1 MHWLI
6 WLSAGIILAILEV
19 FTPGFFIVGIGV
31 SLVITALPA
40 ALGLPFWV
48 QLLVCGVMIL
58 IFFLLVRPLVMKIPH
73 SDSKKTGTAALMGE
87 EGIVVETI
95 TRIEGGRV
103 KVGGEVWKAK
113 SDETIEK
120 DLLVVVTGVEGVTLN
135 VRRK

>member
-1 MHWLI
+1 
-6 WLSAGIILAILEV
+6 
-19 FTPGFFIVGIGV
+19 
-31 SLVITALPA
+31 
-40 ALGLPFWV
+40 
-48 QLLVCGVMIL
+48 
-58 IFFLLVRPLVMKIPH
+58 MKIPH

>member
-31 SLVITALPA
+31 SLVITAIPA

-73 SDSKKTGTAALMGE
+73 PDSKKTGTAALMGE

-120 DLLVVVTGVEGVTLN
+120 DSLVIVTGVEGVTLN

>member
-113 SDETIEK
+113 SDETIGK
-120 DLLVVVTGVEGVTLN
+120 DSLVIVTGVEGVTLN

>member
-31 SLVITALPA
+31 SLAIAALPA

-48 QLLVCGVMIL
+48 QLLVCGAMIL

-113 SDETIEK
+113 SDEPIEK

>member
-31 SLVITALPA
+31 SLVITAIPA

-120 DLLVVVTGVEGVTLN
+120 DSLVIVTGVEGVTLN

>member
-1 MHWLI
+1 M
-6 WLSAGIILAILEV
+6 A
-19 FTPGFFIVGIGV
+19 
-31 SLVITALPA
+31 ITAIPA
-40 ALGLPFWV
+40 AFGLPFWV

-120 DLLVVVTGVEGVTLN
+120 DSLVIVTGVEGVTLN

>member
-48 QLLVCGVMIL
+48 QLFVCGVMIL

-120 DLLVVVTGVEGVTLN
+120 DSLVIVTGVEGVTLN

>member
-31 SLVITALPA
+31 SMAITALFSA
-40 ALGLPFWV
+40 MGLPFWV

>member
-31 SLVITALPA
+31 SMVITALPA

-73 SDSKKTGTAALMGE
+73 SDSKKTGTAALIGE

-113 SDETIEK
+113 SDEMIEK
-120 DLLVVVTGVEGVTLN
+120 DKVIVVTSVEGVTLN
-135 VRRK
+135 VRSK

>member
-40 ALGLPFWV
+40 AMGLPFWV

>member
-1 MHWLI
+1 MHWHI

-120 DLLVVVTGVEGVTLN
+120 DSLVIVTGVEGVTLN

>member
-1 MHWLI
+1 M
-6 WLSAGIILAILEV
+6 
-19 FTPGFFIVGIGV
+19 
-31 SLVITALPA
+31 
-40 ALGLPFWV
+40 
-48 QLLVCGVMIL
+48 
-58 IFFLLVRPLVMKIPH
+58 
-73 SDSKKTGTAALMGE
+73 
-87 EGIVVETI
+87 VVETI

>member
-31 SLVITALPA
+31 SLAITALFSA
-40 ALGLPFWV
+40 MGLPFWV

-120 DLLVVVTGVEGVTLN
+120 DSLVIVTGVEGVTLN

>member
-31 SLVITALPA
+31 SLVIAALPA

-48 QLLVCGVMIL
+48 QLLVCGAMIL

>member
-19 FTPGFFIVGIGV
+19 FPPGFFIVGIGV

-120 DLLVVVTGVEGVTLN
+120 DSLVIVTGVEGVTLN

>member
-31 SLVITALPA
+31 SLAIAALPA

-48 QLLVCGVMIL
+48 QLLVCGAMIL

-73 SDSKKTGTAALMGE
+73 SDSKKTGTAALIGE

>member
-31 SLVITALPA
+31 SMAIPA
-40 ALGLPFWV
+40 ALGLPLWV
-48 QLLVCGVMIL
+48 QLIVLGVMIL

-73 SDSKKTGTAALMGE
+73 SDSKKTGTAALIGE

-113 SDETIEK
+113 SDEMIEK
-120 DLLVVVTGVEGVTLN
+120 DKVIVVTSVEGVTLN
-135 VRRK
+135 VRSK

>member
-58 IFFLLVRPLVMKIPH
+58 VFFLLVRPLVMKIPH

-120 DLLVVVTGVEGVTLN
+120 DSLVIVTGVEGVTLN

>member
-6 WLSAGIILAILEV
+6 WLSAGIILSILEV

-31 SLVITALPA
+31 SLAIAALPA

-48 QLLVCGVMIL
+48 QLLVCGAMIL

-73 SDSKKTGTAALMGE
+73 SDSKKTGTAALIGE

>member
-73 SDSKKTGTAALMGE
+73 SASKKTGTAALMGE

-113 SDETIEK
+113 P
-120 DLLVVVTGVEGVTLN
+120 
-135 VRRK
+135 R

>member
-31 SLVITALPA
+31 SLAIAALPA

-48 QLLVCGVMIL
+48 QLLVCGAMIL

-73 SDSKKTGTAALMGE
+73 SDSKKTGTAALIGE

-120 DLLVVVTGVEGVTLN
+120 ELLVVVTGVEGVTLN

>member
-120 DLLVVVTGVEGVTLN
+120 DSLVIVTGVEGVTLN

>member
-31 SLVITALPA
+31 SLAIAALPA

-48 QLLVCGVMIL
+48 QLLVCGAMIL

-120 DLLVVVTGVEGVTLN
+120 DSLVIVTGVEGVTLN

>member
-73 SDSKKTGTAALMGE
+73 LDSKKTGTAALMGE

-120 DLLVVVTGVEGVTLN
+120 DSLVIVTGVEGVTLN